1 MTEDTKINKYL
12 IDMRLSFDEP
22 SKGVWIINDED
33 SGLEQVAV
41 ALLDNLVIV
50 RTVLMN
56 VPNSKKEEFFKLL
69 LTLNASDVIHGAY
82 GIEDNSVILID
93 TLEYDTMDFE
103 EFRATLESFSLS
115 MIQHYPILSS
125 YRD

>member
-50 RTVLMN
+50 RT
-56 VPNSKKEEFFKLL
+56 EIGR
-69 LTLNASDVIHGAY
+69 ASCRERV
-82 GIEDNSVILID
+82 
-93 TLEYDTMDFE
+93 
-103 EFRATLESFSLS
+103 
-115 MIQHYPILSS
+115 
-125 YRD
+125 